1 MTERLQTAMSPA
13 SISTCQPVLIIGAP
27 RSGTTLLATMLN
39 AHPRLFVANEAKI
52 LLHVLRRV
60 RDPHAPVS
68 RAELAGLL
76 ERAGKRELSGYAPL
90 PALEQVLPED
100 AQPTYANLLNG
111 LFAALARSEHKVRWG
126 EKTAVAYR
134 GLASLAS
141 AFPDARFIAVFRDP
155 IDVARSYAKVNPKW
169 GRIGAL
175 VHLTEFHRAL
185 ALHRSAIALHIVD
198 YRQLVTH
205 PDSTLREIC
214 AFIGEDYSPQM
225 LAFDTT
231 ARARNLSA
239 SPVFSGA
246 SRPLYNRSSTA
257 ADVDPVL
264 KWAMPIYTWHVTR
277 IAAGRTTVP
286 LWEWVVKGLVYA
298 RAAVYQHIRSAGGLR
313 RRK

>member
-13 SISTCQPVLIIGAP
+13 SISTGQPVLIIGAP

-76 ERAGKRELSGYAPL
+76 ERAARRELSGYAPL

-169 GRIGAL
+169 GSIGAL

-185 ALHRSAIALHIVD
+185 ALHRSAIALHVVD

-225 LAFDTT
+225 LAFHTT
-231 ARARNLSA
+231 PRARNLSA

-246 SRPLYNRSSTA
+246 SRPLYNRSATA

-264 KWAMPIYTWHVTR
+264 KWAMPIYTWHVNR
-277 IAAGRTTVP
+277 IAAGRTAVP

-298 RAAVYQHIRSAGGLR
+298 RAAVYQQIRSAGGSR